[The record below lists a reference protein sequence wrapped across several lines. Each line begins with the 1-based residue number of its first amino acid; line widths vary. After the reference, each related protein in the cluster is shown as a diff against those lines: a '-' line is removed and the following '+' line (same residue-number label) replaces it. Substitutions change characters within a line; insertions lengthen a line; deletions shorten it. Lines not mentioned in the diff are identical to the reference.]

1 MQYILRSLL
10 SQPSRN
16 TLNTCTCPNRV
27 TIVAE
32 YSHENLSMLIMRSGD
47 VVLLVVQTFQQKAVL
62 HGKGGTV
69 LGRQ

>member
-1 MQYILRSLL
+1 
-10 SQPSRN
+10 
-16 TLNTCTCPNRV
+16 
-27 TIVAE
+27 
-32 YSHENLSMLIMRSGD
+32 MLIMRSGD